1 MIRCLKKLNMLDS
14 KNMKGKFMIY
24 VDFEST
30 LVPEDNERQN
40 PEESYMNKYQKQ
52 VAWSYGYKSV
62 CADDKFSKSLKSYLD
77 EDADYILWTVWLK
90 KVSIVLIF
98 WKNRFNKELAMT
110 KRSWTKKEL
119 AMTMTKRSWRFEN
132 SSKCWISD
140 HVYVE
145 CDVKVRDHYH
155 ITGKYRGSTHRE
167 CNSNVKLNHKIHIV
181 FGNLKNHDTSYF
193 TRIRQIQS

>member
-1 MIRCLKKLNMLDS
+1 MLDS
-14 KNMKGKFMIY
+14 KNMTGKFMIY

-40 PEESYMNKYQKQ
+40 PEESYLNKYQKQ

-110 KRSWTKKEL
+110 KK
-119 AMTMTKRSWRFEN
+119 
-132 SSKCWISD
+132 D
-140 HVYVE
+140 HEDLKTLV
-145 CDVKVRDHYH
+145 
-155 ITGKYRGSTHRE
+155 
-167 CNSNVKLNHKIHIV
+167 NVGLVIMFMLNV
-181 FGNLKNHDTSYF
+181 MLK
-193 TRIRQIQS
+193 